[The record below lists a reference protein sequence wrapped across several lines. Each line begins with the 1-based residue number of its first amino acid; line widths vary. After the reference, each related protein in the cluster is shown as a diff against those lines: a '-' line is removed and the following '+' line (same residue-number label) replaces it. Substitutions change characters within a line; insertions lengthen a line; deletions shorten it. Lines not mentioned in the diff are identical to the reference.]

1 MKDIL
6 TNAIVAVIIIGTIL
20 GFVQMIS
27 AGLISRG
34 EQHECRKWA
43 KQAEVYRPQF
53 YLTEWQKNQC
63 DYHGIEINAPVR

>member
-6 TNAIVAVIIIGTIL
+6 TTAIIAVIIIGTVL
-20 GFVQMIS
+20 GFVKAIS
-27 AGLISRG
+27 IGFSRG
-34 EQHECRKWA
+34 EQYECRKWA